1 MLRGLHLPRRHSSS
15 FSSSPLFLLHKR
27 FFCFSASPP
36 PPPPQ
41 QPHPQNT
48 VGGTLKQATG
58 RVLHDRSLEWEGI
71 LQRQKELGTPRADRA
86 VVEAGMAADL
96 SVMRHEPVAGY
107 PTDAP
112 GIRSSNNQENYRQ
125 NSHASG
131 SGRARHEERG
141 RKDDEE
147 ETRTKQGQTDEE
159 KREEAKEKRKSLE
172 EDRMKAEYKKE
183 WQ

>member
-1 MLRGLHLPRRHSSS
+1 MLRSLHLPRRRSSS
-15 FSSSPLFLLHKR
+15 L
-27 FFCFSASPP
+27 
-36 PPPPQ
+36 
-41 QPHPQNT
+41 QNS

-86 VVEAGMAADL
+86 MVEAGMAADL
-96 SVMRHEPVAGY
+96 SVMRREPVAGY

-112 GIRSSNNQENYRQ
+112 GIRSSNNEENYRQ
-125 NSHASG
+125 N

-147 ETRTKQGQTDEE
+147 ETTTKQGQNVDEE
-159 KREEAKEKRKSLE
+159 KMEEAKEKRKRLE

-183 WQ
+183 WQERQNNNN